1 MKGGVNL
8 KKRFL
13 TLLLAVLSTFT
24 STNFIFAAVHHTSY
38 QPCNVGTNAVDPWA
52 LQPPDAPWCFDT
64 CMKIVLKDYKQK
76 NIANFTGQLN
86 PQQTN
91 INAIIEAPV
100 PEEEIV
106 HRVLL
111 DNHAMGE
118 TDTIKNALGAY
129 RDAFLGHVTNFFDYC
144 LGNRTVHGKVGNIDN
159 MKKIGLLNGLFEV
172 ALEDELNDL
181 WSSLD
186 ADTRKMIVQE
196 TAQAGLN
203 SLQKDTGIVGTIHD
217 INVTSNATDLG
228 EYNTALR
235 AIIDEIETNNRMVV
249 LLFENTNDPQ
259 KSHACVAYATKRD
272 DMQPQN
278 LQEMK
283 VYNPWGIPIT
293 VDYTNQGPLFD
304 ITSALGGQKNWL
316 LNKYVA
322 FNY

>member
-1 MKGGVNL
+1 M
-8 KKRFL
+8 
-13 TLLLAVLSTFT
+13 LSTFT
-24 STNFIFAAVHHTSY
+24 STNFIFAVDHYTSY
-38 QPCNVGTNAVDPWA
+38 QPYGPLVQYPDTWA
-52 LQPPDAPWCFDT
+52 LQPQGAPWCFDT
-64 CMKIVLKDYKQK
+64 CMKIVLRDAKEK
-76 NIANFTGQLN
+76 NQVSHLGGNFDI
-86 PQQTN
+86 PA
-91 INAIIEAPV
+91 INTIVSVQV

-118 TDTIKNALGAY
+118 TDTIKDAIDAH
-129 RDAFLGHVTNFFDYC
+129 RDAFLWYVTNFFDYY

-159 MKKIGLLNGLFEV
+159 MKKIGLLNGLLEV

-283 VYNPWGIPIT
+283 VYNPWGNPIEINAN
-293 VDYTNQGPLFD
+293 TNPGPYFN
-304 ITSALGGQKNWL
+304 ITTEPGAPKNWL
-316 LNKYVA
+316 LGTYVT

>member
-1 MKGGVNL
+1 M
-8 KKRFL
+8 
-13 TLLLAVLSTFT
+13 
-24 STNFIFAAVHHTSY
+24 
-38 QPCNVGTNAVDPWA
+38 
-52 LQPPDAPWCFDT
+52 
-64 CMKIVLKDYKQK
+64 
-76 NIANFTGQLN
+76 
-86 PQQTN
+86 
-91 INAIIEAPV
+91 
-100 PEEEIV
+100 
-106 HRVLL
+106 
-111 DNHAMGE
+111 
-118 TDTIKNALGAY
+118 
-129 RDAFLGHVTNFFDYC
+129 
-144 LGNRTVHGKVGNIDN
+144 HGKVGNIDN
-159 MKKIGLLNGLFEV
+159 MKKIGLLNGLLEV

-316 LNKYVA
+316 LNKYVT